1 MNERF
6 TTIEA
11 QLAILEVSNN
21 STRVKSQ
28 NSDEFHQTQEEQKK
42 TRVAATG
49 FHEDTTGQEAQEL
62 LTATILANTTLTI
75 RKHHD
80 HSHNHEQYRKKET
93 ETEEMRKAAVKRQKK
108 QERKQRLKRQ
118 QHE

>member
-21 STRVKSQ
+21 STRAKSQ

-62 LTATILANTTLTI
+62 LTATILEAAMSTGGIQIKCPAKPITHASIQFADVDERDKCMRSAN
-75 RKHHD
+75 
-80 HSHNHEQYRKKET
+80 
-93 ETEEMRKAAVKRQKK
+93 
-108 QERKQRLKRQ
+108 
-118 QHE
+118 